1 MDSPS
6 YNFYGLRNLA
16 EMKFGLR
23 SEGNGQV
30 LARKVGR
37 RGGNIVTIH
46 DVARHVG
53 VSPMTVSRVINGEKN
68 VREETRAKVMA
79 SVEALNYSPNMA
91 ARSLA
96 TQDQARIGLLYSN
109 PSVAF
114 LSEFLLGILSESA
127 KNGTQLVIES
137 CDGPEGATASLEKFR
152 AGGCDGIILS
162 PPLSDSTRVAQTLN
176 EMGLPFV
183 GVAAAREADDLNAVS
198 IDDFKAA
205 FAMTKRL
212 VELGH
217 RDIGFIK
224 GHPHAHASQ
233 LRFDGYQAAMTKA
246 GLPLLPQHIASGYFT
261 YRSGFDAAEQLL
273 NRADRPTAI
282 FASNDDMAA
291 GAVAAAHRLHLE
303 VPDNVTIV
311 GFDDT
316 AMASSVWP
324 ELTTVRQPIS
334 DMASLSV
341 RLLLDII
348 RARRQGVPHQTVR
361 EIRDFA
367 LIERQSSGT
376 PNGA

>member
-1 MDSPS
+1 M
-6 YNFYGLRNLA
+6 
-16 EMKFGLR
+16 
-23 SEGNGQV
+23 
-30 LARKVGR
+30 ARKVSR

-68 VREETRAKVMA
+68 VREETRAKVLA
-79 SVEALNYSPNMA
+79 SVEELKYSPNLA

-114 LSEFLLGILSESA
+114 LSEFLLGILSESSQ
-127 KNGTQLVIES
+127 NSTQLLIES
-137 CDGPEGATASLEKFR
+137 CEGPEGAATALDKMK
-152 AGGCDGIILS
+152 AGGCDGVILS
-162 PPLSDSTRVAQTLN
+162 PPLSDSTRVAKLLDD
-176 EMGLPFV
+176 MHLPFV
-183 GVAAAREADDLNAVS
+183 GVAMARPDPNVCAVT

-205 FAMTKRL
+205 FAMTRRL
-212 VELGH
+212 IELGH

-224 GHPHAHASQ
+224 GHPSAQASQ
-233 LRFDGYQAAMTKA
+233 LRFEGFAAAVARA
-246 GLPLLPQHIASGYFT
+246 GLEVEPNFVAQGHFT
-261 YRSGFDAAEQLL
+261 YRSGFDAAERILSHPK
-273 NRADRPTAI
+273 RPTAI

-291 GAVAAAHRLHLE
+291 GAVATVHRLGLD
-303 VPDNVTIV
+303 VPDDITIV

-324 ELTTVRQPIS
+324 ELTTVRQPIA

-341 RLLLDII
+341 RLLLDQIK
-348 RARRQGVPHQTVR
+348 ARRLGRPFAPVR

-367 LIERQSSGT
+367 LIERQSSA
-376 PNGA
+376 PRS

>member
-1 MDSPS
+1 MER
-6 YNFYGLRNLA
+6 GT
-16 EMKFGLR
+16 G
-23 SEGNGQV
+23 

-79 SVEALNYSPNMA
+79 SVEALNYSPNLA

-96 TQDQARIGLLYSN
+96 TQDSARIGLLYSN

-114 LSEFLLGILSESA
+114 LSEFLLGILSESSQSGA
-127 KNGTQLVIES
+127 QLFIES
-137 CDGPEGATASLEKFR
+137 CEGPEGATAALEKMKL
-152 AGGCDGIILS
+152 AGCDGIILS
-162 PPLSDSTRVAQTLN
+162 PPLSDSTRVAKILQDMN
-176 EMGLPFV
+176 MPFV
-183 GVAAAREADDLNAVS
+183 GVAMARPDPNVTCVT

-205 FAMTKRL
+205 AAMTRRL
-212 VELGH
+212 IELGH

-224 GHPHAHASQ
+224 GHPNAYASQ
-233 LRFDGYQAAMTKA
+233 IRFDGFSAAMTTA
-246 GLPLLPQHIASGYFT
+246 GLDIDADLVGQGYFT
-261 YRSGFDAAEQLL
+261 YRSGFDAAERLL
-273 NRADRPTAI
+273 SHKTRPTAI

-291 GAVAAAHRLHLE
+291 GAVAAAHRLGLE
-303 VPDNVTIV
+303 VPDQLTVV

-334 DMASLSV
+334 DMAGLSV
-341 RLLLDII
+341 RLLLDQIKGN
-348 RARRQGVPHQTVR
+348 RLGRPCEPVR
-361 EIRDFA
+361 EVRDFS
-367 LIERQSSGT
+367 LIERQSSGGVA
-376 PNGA
+376 GAANLSA

>member
-1 MDSPS
+1 M
-6 YNFYGLRNLA
+6 
-16 EMKFGLR
+16 
-23 SEGNGQV
+23 
-30 LARKVGR
+30 ARKVGR
-37 RGGNIVTIH
+37 RSGNIVTIH

-79 SVEALNYSPNMA
+79 SVEALNYSPNIA

-127 KNGTQLVIES
+127 KNGTQLLIES
-137 CDGPEGATASLEKFR
+137 CDGPEGASASLEKFR

-176 EMGLPFV
+176 EMGMLFV
-183 GVAAAREADDLNAVS
+183 GVAAAREAVDLNAVS

-212 VELGH
+212 IELGH

-246 GLPLLPQHIASGYFT
+246 GLPMVAEHVASGYFT

-303 VPDNVTIV
+303 VPDHVTIV

-341 RLLLDII
+341 RLLLDLI
-348 RARRQGVPHQTVR
+348 RARRMGHAYHPVR

-367 LIERQSSGT
+367 LIERQSSAPPMRGD
-376 PNGA
+376 A

>member
-1 MDSPS
+1 MRR
-6 YNFYGLRNLA
+6 GGRGIRAAGQL
-16 EMKFGLR
+16 
-23 SEGNGQV
+23 GNGQL

-96 TQDQARIGLLYSN
+96 TQDQAKIGLLYSN

-127 KNGTQLVIES
+127 KNGTQLLIES
-137 CDGPEGATASLEKFR
+137 CDGPEGAAASLEKFR

-176 EMGLPFV
+176 EMGMPFV
-183 GVAAAREADDLNAVS
+183 GVAAARVGDDLNAVS

-205 FAMTKRL
+205 FAMTRRL
-212 VELGH
+212 IELGH

-233 LRFDGYQAAMTKA
+233 LRFDGYQAALTKA
-246 GLPLLPQHIASGYFT
+246 GLPLVPEHVASGYFT
-261 YRSGFDAAEQLL
+261 YRSGFDATEQLL
-273 NRADRPTAI
+273 NRPDRPTAI

-303 VPDNVTIV
+303 VPDQVTIV

-341 RLLLDII
+341 RLLLDLI
-348 RARRQGVPHQTVR
+348 RARRLGQPHHTVR

-367 LIERQSSGT
+367 LIERQSSGA
-376 PNGA
+376 PPGN

>member
-1 MDSPS
+1 M
-6 YNFYGLRNLA
+6 
-16 EMKFGLR
+16 
-23 SEGNGQV
+23 
-30 LARKVGR
+30 ARRVSR

-79 SVEALNYSPNMA
+79 SVEALNYSPNIA

-109 PSVAF
+109 PSLAF
-114 LSEFLLGILSESA
+114 LSEFLLGILTESGR
-127 KNGTQLVIES
+127 NGTQLLIES
-137 CDGPEGATASLEKFR
+137 CDGPEGAAAALEKLKS
-152 AGGCDGIILS
+152 GGCDGIILS
-162 PPLSDSTRVAQTLN
+162 PPLSDSTRVAKILSD
-176 EMGLPFV
+176 MHMPFV
-183 GVAAAREADDLNAVS
+183 GVAAARPDEGLNAVS
-198 IDDFKAA
+198 IDDYKAA
-205 FAMTKRL
+205 FAMTRRL
-212 VELGH
+212 IELGH
-217 RDIGFIK
+217 SEIGFIK
-224 GHPHAHASQ
+224 GHPTAYASQ
-233 LRFDGYQAAMTKA
+233 LRYDGFESAMLEA
-246 GLPLLPQHIASGYFT
+246 GLKVNPDNVADGYFT
-261 YRSGFDAAEQLL
+261 YRSGFDSAERLL
-273 NRADRPTAI
+273 NRKDRPTAI

-303 VPDNVTIV
+303 VPDQVTIV

-341 RLLLDII
+341 RLLLDQI
-348 RARRQGVPHQTVR
+348 RARRQGQAYQPVR

-367 LIERQSSGT
+367 LIERQSSAA
-376 PNGA
+376 PAAR